1 MQTRL
6 FSWKGGPCR
15 PLHKIKQRKKQMKL
29 YIGNLAFN
37 TKEQEVREM
46 LEQYGELESFDWITD
61 RYTGKARGFCFAEMN
76 NSDADTLIKA
86 MNGKDF
92 GGRVIKINEAR
103 AKSSR
108 KKRRSW

>member
-1 MQTRL
+1 
-6 FSWKGGPCR
+6 
-15 PLHKIKQRKKQMKL
+15 MKL

-37 TKEQEVREM
+37 TKEQEVRQM

-92 GGRVIKINEAR
+92 GGRLIKINEAR